1 MGLVT
6 KLNLLVHMAIFL
18 ELQNNQNWSFVSHF
32 GYKDV
37 ILVVLEVTK
46 SHHIPAKTGFGKFGK
61 CLVQNYEKSRS
72 TLPKIGF
79 WVSETRNLFLR
90 LIGDF

>member
-32 GYKDV
+32 GYKAV
-37 ILVVLEVTK
+37 ILVILEVTK
-46 SHHIPAKTGFGKFGK
+46 NHHIGTKTGFG
-61 CLVQNYEKSRS
+61 N
-72 TLPKIGF
+72 LPK
-79 WVSETRNLFLR
+79 
-90 LIGDF
+90 